1 MEQVVEAPCPTCGDS
16 EGLRLR
22 THIDEIPYFGEHTQA
37 TLLCLACGWRQTD
50 LIPAEAQTPTGWT
63 LALTEREH
71 LTARV
76 VRSTACT
83 VRIPEL
89 DLEVAPGA
97 SSTGYVSNVEG
108 VIQRFVDVLD
118 IVERDV
124 VAHGDQ
130 GGGTQRLGSLEAPLA
145 MAMAGQFD
153 EPLTLEL
160 LDPSGRSLILHDDA
174 EERTLTDEETE
185 ALPMGPEPPV
195 FSA

>member
-1 MEQVVEAPCPTCGDS
+1 MEQVVDAPCPTCGDD

-22 THIDEIPYFGEHTQA
+22 THIDDIPYFGEHTQV

-83 VRIPEL
+83 VRVPEL

-108 VIQRFVDVLD
+108 VLQRFVDVLD

-124 VAHGDQ
+124 VAHGNREEERAALDHL
-130 GGGTQRLGSLEAPLA
+130 RLRLA

-153 EPLTLEL
+153 RRS
-160 LDPSGRSLILHDDA
+160 PSNSSTPA
-174 EERTLTDEETE
+174 V
-185 ALPMGPEPPV
+185 GP
-195 FSA
+195 

>member
-1 MEQVVEAPCPTCGDS
+1 MEQTVNAPCPTCGAE

-22 THIDEIPYFGEHTQA
+22 THIDDIPYFGEHTQV
-37 TLLCLACGWRQTD
+37 TLLCVVCGWRQTD
-50 LIPAEAQTPTGWT
+50 LIPAEAQTPTGWM
-63 LALTEREH
+63 LELSSPRH

-89 DLEVAPGA
+89 DLEVAPGS

-108 VIQRFVDVLD
+108 VLQRFLDVLD

-124 VAHGDQ
+124 VAHGDLPEERSALDLLRM
-130 GGGTQRLGSLEAPLA
+130 RLT
-145 MAMAGQFD
+145 MTMAGVFD
-153 EPLTLEL
+153 TPVTLEL
-160 LDPSGRSLILHDDA
+160 LDPSGRSLILDDDA
-174 EERTLTDEETE
+174 TQRELTSEEAD

-195 FSA
+195 FSS

>member
-1 MEQVVEAPCPTCGDS
+1 MEQVVDAPCPTCADE

-22 THIDEIPYFGEHTQA
+22 THIDEIPYFGEHTQV

-50 LIPAEAQTPTGWT
+50 LIPAEAQTPTGWE
-63 LALTEREH
+63 LNLTDRRH

-89 DLEVAPGA
+89 DLEVSPGA

-108 VIQRFVDVLD
+108 VLQRFVDVID
-118 IVERDV
+118 IVEQDV
-124 VAHGDQ
+124 VAHGDRPEERAALDHL
-130 GGGTQRLGSLEAPLA
+130 RLRLA

-153 EPLTLEL
+153 EPMTLML
-160 LDPSGRSLILHDDA
+160 LDPSGRSLILDDDA
-174 EERTLTDEETE
+174 EQRPLTPEETK

-195 FSA
+195 FSS

>member
-1 MEQVVEAPCPTCGDS
+1 MEQVVNAPCPTCGDK
-16 EGLRLR
+16 ENLRLR
-22 THIDEIPYFGEHTQA
+22 THIDEIPYFGEHTQV
-37 TLLCLACGWRQTD
+37 TLLCLSCGWRQTD

-63 LALTEREH
+63 LHLTSRRH

-89 DLEVAPGA
+89 DLEVSPGA

-124 VAHGDQ
+124 VAHGNLPSERGELD
-130 GGGTQRLGSLEAPLA
+130 RLRMRLA
-145 MAMAGQFD
+145 MAMAAQFD

-160 LDPSGRSLILHDDA
+160 LDPSGRSLILDDDA
-174 EERTLTDEETE
+174 EQRELTAEETDV
-185 ALPMGPEPPV
+185 LPMGPEPPV
-195 FSA
+195 FSS

>member
-1 MEQVVEAPCPTCGDS
+1 MEQVVDAPCPTCGDD

-22 THIDEIPYFGEHTQA
+22 THIDDIPYFGEHTQV

-63 LALTEREH
+63 LALTERDH

-108 VIQRFVDVLD
+108 VLQRFVDVLD

-124 VAHGDQ
+124 VAHGDREEER
-130 GGGTQRLGSLEAPLA
+130 TALDHLRLRLA

-153 EPLTLEL
+153 EALTLEL

-174 EERTLTDEETE
+174 VQRTLTEKETE
-185 ALPMGPEPPV
+185 DLPMGPEPPV